1 MGAVGDQDREHIAG
15 WGAGRPAPLAILVP
29 LVIALFSLTVRRHVT
44 TSSTAGQARDVPA
57 ANFASG
63 VNRLWSS
70 GGVITGTAPKMM
82 SVFGIFLLEAGPV
95 G

>member
-1 MGAVGDQDREHIAG
+1 MGAVGDQDREYLAG

-29 LVIALFSLTVRRHVT
+29 LVIALFLWTVRRHAT
-44 TSSTAGQARDVPA
+44 ISGTARWAHDMIA
-57 ANFASG
+57 ANVAPV
-63 VNRLWSS
+63 VNGCSSS
-70 GGVITGTAPKMM
+70 GGVITCTAVIMM